1 MLISGI
7 IRRIDDLGRIAIP
20 KDIRRQLAIR
30 EGDAL
35 EIVVIG
41 GNIIQISKYMPAE
54 EYVTA
59 LQHLMRNIDGDTC
72 FSDDEHLEIM
82 DSLSAALKKI
92 QEAVK

>member
-1 MLISGI
+1 MISGI

-20 KDIRRQLAIR
+20 KDIRRQLEIK

-35 EIVVIG
+35 EIAVIG

-59 LQHLMRNIDGDTC
+59 LQHLMRNIDSDTC
-72 FSDDEHLEIM
+72 FSDDKHLEIM